1 MGEAASSLELK
12 LAAAPPQLP
21 LSLYLIDN
29 IRNAL
34 ARPHLLTRQAS
45 LHPDK
50 ARGLLLEPENVRR
63 AKLAR
68 KRRRKPRYATRMP
81 RGYRVEAPGDLV
93 EVDTLRV
100 SLLRAEKRFH
110 FSAWDRFTR
119 LVGMKAYK
127 RQTSIAATDFL
138 YHLKTKFP
146 FPRKAIQIDGGSESM
161 DQFEAACQRVGILLF
176 QNPPA
181 QPELNGGVERNNRT
195 HREEFYE
202 VQDVS
207 LNLEE
212 HNQQLARYEYDHNY
226 IRPHWALEPQTPF
239 QYYLHGR
246 KFRKLM
252 CHQCPE
258 LIQRL
263 DKLFFLSLSKKD
275 KKGPFMGKFNIIIER
290 ALSLSLIAIIGILQC
305 FWPTK
310 MGILSET
317 FVIKAELGKNLR
329 PAF

>member
-1 MGEAASSLELK
+1 VRERILQLSREYPRWGRDK
-12 LAAAPPQLP
+12 LAV
-21 LSLYLIDN
+21 
-29 IRNAL
+29 
-34 ARPHLLTRQAS
+34 LLKREGMRISGSTVGREMS
-45 LHPDK
+45 KLK

-63 AKLAR
+63 AKLTR

-100 SLLRAEKRFH
+100 SLLPDEKRFH
-110 FSAWDRFTR
+110 FSAWDKVTR
-119 LVGMKAYK
+119 LVVMKAYK
-127 RQTSIAATDFL
+127 RQTRTTAAADFL

-146 FPRKAIQIDGGSESM
+146 FLRKAIQIDGGSEFM
-161 DQFEAACQRVGILLF
+161 DHLESSCQKVGILLF

-181 QPELNGGVERNNRT
+181 QPELNGGVERINRT

-226 IRPHWALEPQTPF
+226 IRPHWALELQTPF

-246 KFRKLM
+246 KFRKLR

-258 LIQRL
+258 LIQMI
-263 DKLFFLSLSKKD
+263 DKYNSL
-275 KKGPFMGKFNIIIER
+275 
-290 ALSLSLIAIIGILQC
+290 A
-305 FWPTK
+305 
-310 MGILSET
+310 
-317 FVIKAELGKNLR
+317 
-329 PAF
+329 